1 MDRIGNIVADINRYF
16 RDLEKL
22 NITKEED
29 LKDIK
34 TFYAS
39 SMVVFSI
46 LNRAIDLGE
55 EIITTFDL
63 GYPTKYREIFD
74 ILENAGIIS
83 NETAHKMRRLVFYR
97 NVIAHEYYK
106 IGWKELY
113 EVIQK
118 LIVVRDFVEEIKEFL
133 KSV

>member
-1 MDRIGNIVADINRYF
+1 MDRIGNIVADVNRYF

-22 NITKEED
+22 SITKEED

-83 NETAHKMRRLVFYR
+83 NETARKMRKLIFYR
-97 NVIAHEYYK
+97 NVIAHEYYR
-106 IGWKELY
+106 ISWKELY
-113 EVIQK
+113 DVIQR
-118 LIVVRDFVEEIKEFL
+118 LTIVKDFVKEIKEFL

>member
-1 MDRIGNIVADINRYF
+1 MMDRIGNIVADVNRYF

-22 NITKEED
+22 SITKEED

-46 LNRAIDLGE
+46 INRAIDLGE

-74 ILENAGIIS
+74 ILENAGMACNTA
-83 NETAHKMRRLVFYR
+83 NECLS
-97 NVIAHEYYK
+97 IAT
-106 IGWKELY
+106 LC
-113 EVIQK
+113 
-118 LIVVRDFVEEIKEFL
+118 DFTFNSL
-133 KSV
+133 H